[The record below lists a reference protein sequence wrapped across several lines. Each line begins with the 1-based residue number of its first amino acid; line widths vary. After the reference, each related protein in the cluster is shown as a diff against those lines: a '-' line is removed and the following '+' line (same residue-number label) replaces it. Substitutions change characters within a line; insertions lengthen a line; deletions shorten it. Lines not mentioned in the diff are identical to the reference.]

1 MFFWTFGG
9 VVIVRSSILTAAMA
23 WVTLITRS
31 PAQESACKDLRRSG
45 QSAVIT
51 PQAA

>member
-1 MFFWTFGG
+1 M
-9 VVIVRSSILTAAMA
+9 VKVRSSRLRSLKFWFTP
-23 WVTLITRS
+23 ITRS

>member
-1 MFFWTFGG
+1 
-9 VVIVRSSILTAAMA
+9 
-23 WVTLITRS
+23 
-31 PAQESACKDLRRSG
+31 ESACKDLRRSG

>member
-1 MFFWTFGG
+1 
-9 VVIVRSSILTAAMA
+9 
-23 WVTLITRS
+23 
-31 PAQESACKDLRRSG
+31 SACKDLRRSG